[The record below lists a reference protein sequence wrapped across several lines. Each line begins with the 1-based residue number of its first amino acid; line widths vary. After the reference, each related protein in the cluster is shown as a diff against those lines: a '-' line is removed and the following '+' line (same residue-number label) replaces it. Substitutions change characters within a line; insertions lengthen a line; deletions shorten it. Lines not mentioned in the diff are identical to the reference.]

1 MAAKWRP
8 LPHARSR
15 KCAARYV
22 KEEWKMKKF
31 MSSICVLIACCLLG
45 QTSPAQNVITD
56 WAGIVQPAIN
66 NASSPRPPASS
77 EVLHATIQLA
87 VYNAAM
93 AIEGGF
99 QPYGSPTSAPHG
111 ADVRAAVATAAYRTA
126 RARVDPSQD
135 AYLDSQYQTYLA
147 TIPEGKAKNDGIQ
160 VGEAAAAALLALRA
174 NDGFNNLV
182 DYECSAV
189 PPPPGE
195 FEPNGGC
202 GTQPVDAK
210 LAQMVPFTLV
220 DASCFRPGGPPPL
233 TSKGYTKDFI
243 ETRDF
248 GRASSTV
255 RTAEQTDI
263 AYFWSEHAYTQW
275 NRNLINLAVSYQ
287 LNVRQTAR
295 FFALVHTASADSLI
309 AGFNAKYFFR
319 GWRPRTA
326 IPRAD
331 TDGNPDTDPDP
342 SWTPLLTVNHPE
354 YPSAHAFWTSAL
366 TEIVAKYF
374 RTRDVLW
381 TITADKTAVPQLVKT
396 QRTFHNVDAILHE
409 SGNARIW
416 AGLHWRHSIEDGDQI
431 GHGVAQ
437 RVFENYFR
445 PTHKH

>member
-1 MAAKWRP
+1 
-8 LPHARSR
+8 
-15 KCAARYV
+15 V
-22 KEEWKMKKF
+22 
-31 MSSICVLIACCLLG
+31 
-45 QTSPAQNVITD
+45 
-56 WAGIVQPAIN
+56 
-66 NASSPRPPASS
+66 ASSQ
-77 EVLHATIQLA
+77 T
-87 VYNAAM
+87 
-93 AIEGGF
+93 
-99 QPYGSPTSAPHG
+99 
-111 ADVRAAVATAAYRTA
+111 
-126 RARVDPSQD
+126 
-135 AYLDSQYQTYLA
+135 AYLDSQYQTYLSA
-147 TIPEGKAKNDGIQ
+147 IPEGHAKDDGIQ
-160 VGEAAAAALLALRA
+160 VGEAAASALLALRA
-174 NDGFNNLV
+174 NDGFNNIV

-210 LAQMVPFTLV
+210 LAQMVPFTSV
-220 DASCFRPGGPPPL
+220 DASCFRPGGPPLL
-233 TSKGYTKDFI
+233 TSKAYAKDFI

-248 GRASSTV
+248 GRADSTV
-255 RTAEQTDI
+255 RSSEQTDI

-275 NRNLINLAVSYQ
+275 NRNLINLAISYQ

-319 GWRPRTA
+319 FWRPRTA

-331 TDGNPDTDPDP
+331 TDGNPDTDPDL

-366 TEIVAKYF
+366 TEMVAKYF
-374 RTRDVLW
+374 GTRNVLW
-381 TITADKTAVPQLVKT
+381 TMTADKTAVPQLVKT
-396 QRTFHNVDAILHE
+396 QRTYHNLRAILHE

-431 GHGVAQ
+431 GHGVAE

-445 PTHKH
+445 PVHK